1 MTQDEFDTIC
11 RNLGMY
17 LLGSV
22 GAPALDM
29 ATGFLYAAFISQKFP
44 EWWQAFATHP
54 TIDELASENGANIE
68 ELIEEARDAYIAPKP
83 QSEEPRV
90 NTWRN

>member
-22 GAPALDM
+22 GAPAMDM

-44 EWWQAFATHP
+44 EWWQSFATHP
-54 TIDELASENGANIE
+54 TVDELASENGIIE
-68 ELIEEARDAYIAPKP
+68 DLLTEARDAFIEPKP
-83 QSEEPRV
+83 QSKEPKV